1 MFNNY
6 NPYYNYMQPQ
16 IPRVDQPFTQ
26 PQVQPS
32 VQPMYK
38 QNMGL
43 QGKSVD
49 SLEVVK
55 AMDIPLDGS
64 VSYFPLLDGS
74 AIITKQLQQDG
85 TSKMVIFKPIDDAG
99 ETNTPKYITEDYFNN
114 AMKNINT
121 SDINDIR
128 NELKN
133 IKNKE
138 MKDFKDEIKSI
149 KRQIRD
155 LSDDIK
161 DKKEE

>member
-16 IPRVDQPFTQ
+16 IPRVDPQFVQPQTQ
-26 PQVQPS
+26 PNVP
-32 VQPMYK
+32 PIYK
-38 QNMGL
+38 QNIGL

-74 AIITKQLQQDG
+74 AIVTKQLQQDG
-85 TSKMVIFKPIDDAG
+85 TSKTIVYKPV
-99 ETNTPKYITEDYFNN
+99 ENEKTEEQKREEKYITIEKFNEII
-114 AMKNINT
+114 K
-121 SDINDIR
+121 DIDPKQFK
-128 NELKN
+128 ELK
-133 IKNKE
+133 E
-138 MKDFKDEIKSI
+138 DMKTM
-149 KRQIRD
+149 KRQVRD
-155 LSDDIK
+155 LLYDIK